1 MTTTIYQLKCKS
13 LENKA
18 KIGGKV
24 SRYSS
29 VSGISAEA
37 FNPMKQ
43 SENVQ
48 LQFRLRDRTKI
59 TNQLVDKLL
68 QVDDLEYKHQI
79 QKQVNTSKKVPNVL
93 VIKRDMIP
101 ALPSRHGSRADSI
114 VPIHS
119 QARLKAEKI
128 LSKANEFRALFEDE
142 DFSILDKCDECD
154 IQFRKESSKK
164 ESLSHSMTMN
174 VWRANKVNSTSP
186 NQSKSRCVDELQF
199 SKTLHSTP
207 TNEVHQINHLKAQN
221 LKAQNSFCSD
231 DSIEPS
237 SYRDSW
243 MHETSKCSVA
253 NETLPQC
260 NVQITQKPNMRIRND
275 QISDALLHNAI
286 MNDVVKAMQQTYCPQ
301 SNPYVS
307 LVDIKFAVGSDI
319 DRSSDGSLTH
329 SKLFARSGLLEP
341 RSIADTL
348 QRKPVSNKNEK
359 RSKKTKAKSCDMDIK
374 NSPDSIESMI
384 DDARFQLESPFAVHV
399 LESSSCVQGQKM
411 RESPKLPPVNVKGR
425 MHDAQHHQFLDHPS
439 QKMNDLKSKHSLAKT
454 KFELIGLTIAT
465 EENVVK
471 MESREVLFETIERNV
486 AERIEICSNIDRA
499 CVKLQQQWQAKQ
511 KTLLCQSNTRLQGS
525 ARYQLLTFL
534 RSLRDNQNTFLS
546 LALRCSAFGGESSGM
561 TSITYK
567 IARWKQ
573 EIDHH
578 MHELVRLPTVADVIN
593 EIAIE
598 GNPRSNSF
606 KSSIGI
612 FPGCS
617 KIDLATASACSK
629 LLLGS
634 KDCKTKTQIDTDF
647 FGISGNNVA
656 PSNGQISSIMLSPCE
671 PQEAYKQVGF

>member
-1 MTTTIYQLKCKS
+1 MSDIAAVK
-13 LENKA
+13 E
-18 KIGGKV
+18 
-24 SRYSS
+24 
-29 VSGISAEA
+29 

-43 SENVQ
+43 SENVR

-59 TNQLVDKLL
+59 TNHLVDKLL

-79 QKQVNTSKKVPNVL
+79 QKQANTSKKVPNVL

-114 VPIHS
+114 VPINS

-128 LSKANEFRALFEDE
+128 LSKAHEFRALFEDE

-164 ESLSHSMTMN
+164 ESLSNSMTMN
-174 VWRANKVNSTSP
+174 VWRANKVNLTSP
-186 NQSKSRCVDELQF
+186 NQTKSSCVDELQLY
-199 SKTLHSTP
+199 KTLHSTP

-221 LKAQNSFCSD
+221 SFCSD
-231 DSIEPS
+231 DSNELS

-243 MHETSKCSVA
+243 MYETSKCSVVH
-253 NETLPQC
+253 ETLPQC
-260 NVQITQKPNMRIRND
+260 NVQVTQKPNMRIRND

-286 MNDVVKAMQQTYCPQ
+286 MNDVVQAMQQSYCPQ
-301 SNPYVS
+301 PNPYVS

-329 SKLFARSGLLEP
+329 SKLFAKSGLLEP
-341 RSIADTL
+341 KSITDAI

-359 RSKKTKAKSCDMDIK
+359 QSKKTKAKSCDTDIK
-374 NSPDSIESMI
+374 YSLDSIESTI

-399 LESSSCVQGQKM
+399 LECSGYVQGQKM

-425 MHDAQHHQFLDHPS
+425 MHDAQHHQLLDHKS
-439 QKMNDLKSKHSLAKT
+439 QKINDLKSQHSLGKS

-465 EENVVK
+465 DENVVK

-486 AERIEICSNIDRA
+486 AERIEICSKIDRA

-525 ARYQLLTFL
+525 ARYQLLMFL

-561 TSITYK
+561 TGITYK

-593 EIAIE
+593 EIAVE
-598 GNPRSNSF
+598 GNPRSNNF
-606 KSSIGI
+606 KSSIGT

-634 KDCKTKTQIDTDF
+634 KDSKTKMQIDSNF

-656 PSNGQISSIMLSPCE
+656 PPNGQISSIMLSPCE
-671 PQEAYKQVGF
+671 PQEAYKQVGFFEVISMVHLF